1 MIKMNYI
8 EKSKKR
14 IEELKLELEREPE
27 NEDLLYEL
35 SVLQCNLYE
44 MEGYQTLEDLG
55 IEY

>member
-8 EKSKKR
+8 EKAKKR

>member
-1 MIKMNYI
+1 MNYI
-8 EKSKKR
+8 EKAKKR
-14 IEELKLELEREPE
+14 IEELILELEKDPE

-35 SVLQCNLYE
+35 SVLQSNLYE